1 MNRLAMKHTCLSF
14 AMTTLH
20 TYIATIALCQN
31 FYGGTSMAWTLA
43 RTWTNAPLSFTY
55 KMHFRLKNQEFPV
68 DFCRYIFNYSIF
80 EVPPRKGNEPGLPIR
95 YSDHTFWV
103 LTPQIFSVR
112 TEILFDH
119 TDLREDAKND
129 LKKFSS
135 RWLNPPKIVLFWD
148 LTHPNNLSQYA
159 AHTIYKA

>member
-55 KMHFRLKNQEFPV
+55 KMHFRLKNQEYPPYFYQYNFPV
-68 DFCRYIFNYSIF
+68 NLRCPLERASSQAYISEWHQHQLVWVELVKPALVPTKSTGNSWFSLIFQSKMHLYVKFNGVVIIVVRGVHAM
-80 EVPPRKGNEPGLPIR
+80 EVPP
-95 YSDHTFWV
+95 W
-103 LTPQIFSVR
+103 
-112 TEILFDH
+112 
-119 TDLREDAKND
+119 
-129 LKKFSS
+129 KF
-135 RWLNPPKIVLFWD
+135 
-148 LTHPNNLSQYA
+148 
-159 AHTIYKA
+159 